1 MSEGRMQTVM
11 EIWPIGRHL
20 EVFKDKTPNSMCY
33 FIAPTIFRDSERQID
48 YLKKEEN
55 LFVIGKTIEDFIQNL
70 ETSPKLYLTN

>member
-1 MSEGRMQTVM
+1 
-11 EIWPIGRHL
+11 
-20 EVFKDKTPNSMCY
+20 MCY